1 MEKIAVETE
10 IWPADVKYAEEIT
23 EASLAKLGE
32 KFMQRMWELPR
43 GKKVCVSCMEQRKTP
58 PSGMPMVMRILLD
71 VQGWASVMAGNV
83 YRHFKGGLYVV
94 QGVAVHSETAE
105 LLVIYT
111 SKDEPQKMWARP
123 LEMFLSPV
131 DKEKYPRA
139 KQKKRFEK
147 VKAVRDE

>member
-1 MEKIAVETE
+1 MDDA
-10 IWPADVKYAEEIT
+10 
-23 EASLAKLGE
+23 
-32 KFMQRMWELPR
+32 
-43 GKKVCVSCMEQRKTP
+43 
-58 PSGMPMVMRILLD
+58 RIKAQKD
-71 VQGWASVMAGNV
+71 AQGWAGVMAGSV

-111 SKDEPQKMWARP
+111 SKDDPQKMWARP
-123 LEMFLSPV
+123 LEMFLSQV

-147 VKAVRDE
+147 VKAVRNE

>member
-1 MEKIAVETE
+1 MDDA
-10 IWPADVKYAEEIT
+10 
-23 EASLAKLGE
+23 
-32 KFMQRMWELPR
+32 
-43 GKKVCVSCMEQRKTP
+43 
-58 PSGMPMVMRILLD
+58 RIKAQKD
-71 VQGWASVMAGNV
+71 AQGWARWMVGNV

-111 SKDEPQKMWARP
+111 RKEDPQKMWARP
-123 LEMFLSPV
+123 LKMFLSPV

-147 VKAVRDE
+147 VKGGQG